1 MKDVVQNLW
10 TGLVKCSQK
19 IFLPLRLL
27 FPYLFY
33 QITFLKKLLFSFTLF
48 LCNKSNSKLL
58 NISLTKQNIYYTS

>member
-48 LCNKSNSKLL
+48 LC
-58 NISLTKQNIYYTS
+58 